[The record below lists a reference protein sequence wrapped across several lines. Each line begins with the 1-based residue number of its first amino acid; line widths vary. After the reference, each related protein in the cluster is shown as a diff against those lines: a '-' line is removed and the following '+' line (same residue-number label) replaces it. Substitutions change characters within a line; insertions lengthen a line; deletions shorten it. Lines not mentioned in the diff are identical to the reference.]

1 MGHCR
6 SVYALV
12 CARVTLD
19 AHIWGASRSA
29 STRPPSLLHTH
40 RRPPPRPAPLSV
52 QAIDKANEQKVAAKL
67 IQGGGKLATKDI
79 MQRGKELNKEQRRSQ
94 VKKKLSRV
102 EEKLRDLKDKAE
114 REGLL

>member
-1 MGHCR
+1 M
-6 SVYALV
+6 
-12 CARVTLD
+12 
-19 AHIWGASRSA
+19 
-29 STRPPSLLHTH
+29 
-40 RRPPPRPAPLSV
+40 
-52 QAIDKANEQKVAAKL
+52 AAKL